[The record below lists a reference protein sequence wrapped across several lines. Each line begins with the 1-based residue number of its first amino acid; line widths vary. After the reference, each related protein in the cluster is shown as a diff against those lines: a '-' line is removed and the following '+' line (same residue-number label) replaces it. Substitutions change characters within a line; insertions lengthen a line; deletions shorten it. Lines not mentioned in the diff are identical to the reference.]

1 MGSVAF
7 GTRNVMLCA
16 RFLTHDYKYDSRC
29 AGGCANFFN
38 GFLLVLRGTVV
49 TIGFFESNG
58 CTMTLSSEKIGE
70 VLVVSPAGQINS
82 ANAAD
87 VESGLLAWVEQ
98 GERLCVLDL
107 GQLDYISSAGL
118 RVVLMLAKRL
128 KQNEGQLV
136 LCGLQPQVHEVFDI
150 SGFLSILT
158 VVDSRP
164 AALSRLAA

>member
-1 MGSVAF
+1 MRIVLSS
-7 GTRNVMLCA
+7 A

-29 AGGCANFFN
+29 TGAVRTFSRI
-38 GFLLVLRGTVV
+38 LLVLRGTIV
-49 TIGFFESNG
+49 TIGFFEYNG
-58 CTMTLSSEKIGE
+58 CTMTLSNEKIGE
-70 VLVVSPAGQINS
+70 VLVVSPVGQINS

-87 VESGLLAWVEQ
+87 VEAGLLAWVEK

-128 KQNEGQLV
+128 KQNAGQLV

-164 AALSRLAA
+164 AALSRLEA